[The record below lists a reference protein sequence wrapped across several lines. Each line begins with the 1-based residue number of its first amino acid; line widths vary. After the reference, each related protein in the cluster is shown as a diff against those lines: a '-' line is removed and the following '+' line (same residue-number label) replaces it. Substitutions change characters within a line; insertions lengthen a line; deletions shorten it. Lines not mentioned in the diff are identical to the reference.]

1 MIMKKILF
9 VVAMAFCTLTASAQD
24 DSKFILNAGLGA
36 SSVVGADA
44 DTKLKFAYKA
54 GVLYDLSITEN
65 FSVIP
70 GLEFAVKG
78 FDSDA
83 YDGAVNLGYIQIPVF
98 AAYKLPINN
107 NMQLLVKAGPYLAYG
122 VVGSEIEIDV
132 IGSSTKLKYN
142 AFDKDYGVKRFDAG
156 VIAGVDLVFDDFT
169 VGLEY
174 SRGFAKMVSG
184 VKQYNQAF
192 GVVLG
197 CRL

>member
-9 VVAMAFCTLTASAQD
+9 VVAMVFCTLTASAQD

-36 SSVVGADA
+36 SSVVGGDA
-44 DTKLKFAYKA
+44 DSKLKFAYKA

-78 FDSDA
+78 FDSNE
-83 YDGAVNLGYIQIPVF
+83 YDGAINLGYIQIPVF
-98 AAYKLPINN
+98 AAYKFPLNSNVNI
-107 NMQLLVKAGPYLAYG
+107 LVKAGPYVAYG
-122 VVGSEIEIDV
+122 VVANDIELTSKI
-132 IGSSTKLKYN
+132 TYN
-142 AFDKDYGVKRFDAG
+142 AFDKDKGYKRFDAG
-156 VIAGVDLVFDDFT
+156 LIGGVDLVFEDFT

-174 SRGFAKMVSG
+174 SHGFAKMMSG
-184 VKQYNQAF
+184 AKLYNQAF